1 MPSRNTPIPDYV
13 DEPPLGSSSPP
24 AMPVV
29 KESVG
34 LWACLMVLAVE
45 APVLYFLDFATKA
58 FVVIA
63 ALDVVLLG
71 AARIR
76 ALLKKA

>member
-24 AMPVV
+24 AMPAV

-34 LWACLMVLAVE
+34 LWVALMALAAE
-45 APVLYFLDFATKA
+45 APVIYFMHFATEA
-58 FVVIA
+58 FVVA
-63 ALDVVLLG
+63 ASFNVLLLG

-76 ALLKKA
+76 VLLKKD